1 MIGVITI
8 DREYASGGAAIAAR
22 LASQRHWELWDQAL
36 SSEIAKLAKCEQS
49 VVEMREERN
58 DSLYYRLMKSFVR
71 GSFEGN
77 MNTQKLELLDADVM
91 VQLTKKIVRRVAAK
105 GNCVIVGRGSAYFL
119 QDLPNAFHVFVYST
133 REQKMRRLR
142 REGKSGL
149 EAAHLI
155 DTIDHDRAAFI
166 RRYYGKC
173 WPDRYLF
180 HMMLNGTGGE
190 DAAVDTINAA
200 VATYDAHHPA
210 GSITTQAAESGK
222 APEVGAAVQFK

>member
-1 MIGVITI
+1 MVGVITI

-22 LASQRHWELWDQAL
+22 LAAKRNWELWDQAL
-36 SSEIAKLAKCEQS
+36 TCEIAKLAKCEQS
-49 VVEMREERN
+49 VVERREERN
-58 DSLYYRLMKSFVR
+58 DSVYYRLMKSFVR

-91 VQLTKKIVRRVAAK
+91 VQLTKKIVRRVAAS

-119 QDLPNAFHVFVYST
+119 QDLPNAFHVFVYAT

-142 REGKSGL
+142 KEGKSGA

-155 DTIDHDRAAFI
+155 DTIDHERAAFI
-166 RRYYGKC
+166 KRYYGKC

-180 HMMLNGTGGE
+180 HMMVNGTNGE
-190 DAAVDTINAA
+190 DAAIDMINAA
-200 VATYDAHHPA
+200 VATYDAHHPG
-210 GSITTQAAESGK
+210 GSIVTQADANCN
-222 APEVGAAVQFK
+222 APQLAKQS

>member
-8 DREYASGGAAIAAR
+8 DREYASGGAAIAER
-22 LASQRHWELWDQAL
+22 LAGQRHWELWDQAL
-36 SSEIAKLAKCEQS
+36 TSEIAKLAKCEHA
-49 VVEMREERN
+49 VVERREERN

-91 VQLTKKIVRRVAAK
+91 VQLTKKIVRRVAAA

-142 REGKSGL
+142 KEGKSGA

-166 RRYYGKC
+166 KRYYGKC

-180 HMMLNGTGGE
+180 HVMVNGASGE
-190 DAAVDTINAA
+190 NAAVDTINAA
-200 VATYDAHHPA
+200 VAAYDAQHPE
-210 GSITTQAAESGK
+210 GSITTQAGESCK
-222 APEVGAAVQFK
+222 SPQFANES

>member
-22 LASQRHWELWDQAL
+22 LAGQRHWQLWDQAL
-36 SSEIAKLAKCEQS
+36 TSEIAKLAKCEQS
-49 VVEMREERN
+49 VVERREERN

-91 VQLTKKIVRRVAAK
+91 VQLTKKIVRRVAPA

-142 REGKSGL
+142 REGKSSS

-155 DTIDHDRAAFI
+155 DTIDHERAAFI
-166 RRYYGKC
+166 KRYYGKC

-180 HMMLNGTGGE
+180 HMMVNGSIGE
-190 DAAVDTINAA
+190 EAAVDMINAA
-200 VATYDAHHPA
+200 VATYDAHHPG
-210 GSITTQAAESGK
+210 GSITTQAAQSRNV
-222 APEVGAAVQFK
+222 PEVGVATRL

>member
-22 LASQRHWELWDQAL
+22 LATQRRWELWDQAL
-36 SSEIAKLAKCEQS
+36 TSEIAKLAKCEQS
-49 VVEMREERN
+49 VVERREERN

-91 VQLTKKIVRRVAAK
+91 VQLTKKIVRRVAAA

-142 REGKSGL
+142 REGKSSA

-155 DTIDHDRAAFI
+155 DTIDHERAAFI
-166 RRYYGKC
+166 KRYYGKC

-180 HMMLNGTGGE
+180 HMMVNGTTGE
-190 DAAVDTINAA
+190 EAAVDTINAA
-200 VATYDAHHPA
+200 VATYDTHHPG
-210 GSITTQAAESGK
+210 GSITTQFSPSRK
-222 APEVGAAVQFK
+222 TPEAQVATRL

>member
-22 LASQRHWELWDQAL
+22 LATQRRWELWDQAL
-36 SSEIAKLAKCEQS
+36 TSEIAKLAKCEQS
-49 VVEMREERN
+49 VVERREERN

-91 VQLTKKIVRRVAAK
+91 VQLTKKIVRRVAAA
-105 GNCVIVGRGSAYFL
+105 GNCVIVGRGCAYFL

-142 REGKSGL
+142 REGKTQRGSG
-149 EAAHLI
+149 A
-155 DTIDHDRAAFI
+155 
-166 RRYYGKC
+166 
-173 WPDRYLF
+173 PDRYDRPRACRL
-180 HMMLNGTGGE
+180 HQTLLRQVLARPVSVSHDG
-190 DAAVDTINAA
+190 
-200 VATYDAHHPA
+200 
-210 GSITTQAAESGK
+210 
-222 APEVGAAVQFK
+222 

>member
-22 LASQRHWELWDQAL
+22 LATQRRWELWDQAL
-36 SSEIAKLAKCEQS
+36 TSEIAKLAKCEQS
-49 VVEMREERN
+49 VVERREERN

-91 VQLTKKIVRRVAAK
+91 VQLTKKIVRRVAAA

-142 REGKSGL
+142 REGKTSA

-155 DTIDHDRAAFI
+155 DTIDHERAAFI
-166 RRYYGKC
+166 KRYYGKC

-180 HMMLNGTGGE
+180 HMMVNGTTGE
-190 DAAVDTINAA
+190 EAAVDTINAA
-200 VATYDAHHPA
+200 VATYDAHHPG
-210 GSITTQAAESGK
+210 GSITKQASQSRK
-222 APEVGAAVQFK
+222 APEAQVATRL

>member
-22 LASQRHWELWDQAL
+22 LATQRRWELWDQAL
-36 SSEIAKLAKCEQS
+36 TSEIAKLAKCEQS
-49 VVEMREERN
+49 VVERREERN

-91 VQLTKKIVRRVAAK
+91 VQLTKKIVRRVAAA

-142 REGKSGL
+142 REGKSSA

-155 DTIDHDRAAFI
+155 DTIDHERAAFI
-166 RRYYGKC
+166 KRYYGKC

-180 HMMLNGTGGE
+180 HMMVNGTTGE
-190 DAAVDTINAA
+190 EAAVDTINAA
-200 VATYDAHHPA
+200 VATYDAHHPD
-210 GSITTQAAESGK
+210 GSITTQASQSRK
-222 APEVGAAVQFK
+222 VPEAQVATRL

>member
-22 LASQRHWELWDQAL
+22 LAGQRKWELWDQAL
-36 SSEIAKLAKCEQS
+36 TSEIAKLAKCEQS
-49 VVEMREERN
+49 VIERREERN

-91 VQLTKKIVRRVAAK
+91 VQLTKKIVRQVAAA

-119 QDLPNAFHVFVYST
+119 QDIPNAFHVFVYST
-133 REQKMRRLR
+133 REQKVRRLR
-142 REGKSGL
+142 KESKSGA

-155 DTIDHDRAAFI
+155 DTIDQERAAFI
-166 RRYYGKC
+166 KRYYGKC

-180 HMMLNGTGGE
+180 HVMVNGAGGE

-200 VATYDAHHPA
+200 IATYDAHHPE
-210 GSITTQAAESGK
+210 GSITTQAGESCN
-222 APEVGAAVQFK
+222 APEFAK